1 MLCQKFTFRQLP
13 VMASTPSSITKG
25 NSSSVQKYKK
35 ICKEWPECLKKMMYD
50 L

>member
-13 VMASTPSSITKG
+13 IMSSTPNNIMRG

-35 ICKEWPECLKKMMYD
+35 ICKEWPECLKKIMYD

>member
-1 MLCQKFTFRQLP
+1 MRCQKFTFRQSP

-25 NSSSVQKYKK
+25 NNSSVQKYKK